1 MSLQW
6 LAVIGRL
13 SLTSES
19 GAIFF
24 CSILWPWFSN
34 DPGPFMHFFSV
45 NDFHSLMQMG
55 TIPHRKKR
63 LSTIKDLHLL
73 HLEFISYHNGDPYN

>member
-24 CSILWPWFSN
+24 CSRLWPWFST

-45 NDFHSLMQMG
+45 NDFHSLMQTG
-55 TIPHRKKR
+55 TIPHQKKK
-63 LSTIKDLHLL
+63 IKHGQGPTLIAPRIYI
-73 HLEFISYHNGDPYN
+73 IS